1 MHVCQLDCSLHGMV
15 CVCVCARTSAPMCTL
30 PASVCVCEQV
40 PTYCTLP
47 AVHFHAP
54 QSQSSGYP
62 RFCCCC
68 SYSHLP
74 KAKHRMIEAEQ
85 ERERGR
91 YTTMQYPAILSEESP
106 SSCSQAFC
114 CILPTQSFYRVC
126 AHTTHGQRVE
136 AETNTGLDS
145 QPGMKIL
152 KFILMQTRPCPFPY
166 ITLKSKIHKARVC
179 MCECVCVGSVCC
191 GKLR

>member
-1 MHVCQLDCSLHGMV
+1 MQFEYSCMSYLCMFASWTAPHMGWCV

-85 ERERGR
+85 EGEWERGIHV
-91 YTTMQYPAILSEESP
+91 YAIPCNIIWRVPFVLLSG
-106 SSCSQAFC
+106 
-114 CILPTQSFYRVC
+114 ILL
-126 AHTTHGQRVE
+126 HTPHTVLLQGVRTHH
-136 AETNTGLDS
+136 
-145 QPGMKIL
+145 
-152 KFILMQTRPCPFPY
+152 TRP
-166 ITLKSKIHKARVC
+166 TSRGRDKHWL
-179 MCECVCVGSVCC
+179 G
-191 GKLR
+191 